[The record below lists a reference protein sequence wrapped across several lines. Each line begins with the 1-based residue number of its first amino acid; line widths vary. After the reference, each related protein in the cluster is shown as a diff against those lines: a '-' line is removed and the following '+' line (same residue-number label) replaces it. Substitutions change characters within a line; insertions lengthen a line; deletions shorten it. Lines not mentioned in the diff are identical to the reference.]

1 MEAEEKTFHKIID
14 AVQNMGETGA
24 TIDDLSKKIRLE
36 RHTLS
41 KHLNRLRADGRLSYK
56 RVGRAKVWFVSR
68 APLQHIFRL
77 GEDEKTYTEKIFS
90 HVLSDIPVGILVL
103 DYDYNIRFVNKY
115 LVAYYGDCIGQKYY
129 PAFFGKPHERRNQGE
144 IVELIEGKVDEIES
158 LAEDKEGRTLNIK
171 ARKTE
176 NPDGSFSIIAII
188 EDVSEKVRRE
198 ARIKHL
204 SELHRL
210 IGESV
215 NQAYTIDQV
224 CSSILENLQTVIGY
238 DMGDILIY
246 NPGNST
252 LSELAQRGYRQE
264 EYLGD
269 NHYRTIE
276 EWKVGLAIAAIN
288 HRAPV
293 FFQFEKKQMRKNQK
307 KQDKLATYAHKL
319 AEAYNLQEVYAAP
332 LRTKGEPHGALL
344 ILMKSGRKLSEEDKS
359 LIEGVSEGIA
369 GGIAKI
375 KAEEE
380 LRLKA
385 NAIEI
390 SFNSIIMADMAGKL
404 TYVNPAFLKMWGY
417 DSEKEILGQLY
428 TVSLKPKHGAKDI
441 LAVMQEKGYWEG
453 VLLGV
458 KKDGSEFKVRLS
470 ASLIIGK
477 KGPLQFVAIAELT

>member
-14 AVQNMGETGA
+14 AVQNLGETGA

-103 DYDYNIRFVNKY
+103 DYDYNILFVNKY

-129 PAFFGKPHERRNQGE
+129 PAFFGKPHESRNQGK
-144 IVELIEGKVDEIES
+144 IVEIIEGKVDEIES
-158 LAEDKEGRTLNIK
+158 LTEDKEGRTLNIK

-198 ARIKHL
+198 ERIKHL

-215 NQAYTIDQV
+215 NRAYTIDKL
-224 CSSILENLQTVIGY
+224 CSSILENLQAVIGY

-246 NPGNST
+246 NLENNTFSG
-252 LSELAQRGYRQE
+252 LAQWGYRQE

-269 NHYRTIE
+269 NHYRKIE
-276 EWKVGLAIAAIN
+276 EWKLGLATEAIN
-288 HRAPV
+288 RRAPV
-293 FFQFEKKQMRKNQK
+293 FFTFEKKKMQK
-307 KQDKLATYAHKL
+307 KLDELATYAHKL

-332 LRTKGEPHGALL
+332 LRTKGESHGALL
-344 ILMKSGRKLSEEDKS
+344 ILMKSGRTLSEEDKS

-375 KAEEE
+375 KAEED

-441 LAVMQEKGYWEG
+441 LAVVQEKGYWEG

-458 KKDGSEFKVRLS
+458 KKDGSDFKVRLS

-477 KGPLQFVAIAELT
+477 KGPLQFVAIAEPA